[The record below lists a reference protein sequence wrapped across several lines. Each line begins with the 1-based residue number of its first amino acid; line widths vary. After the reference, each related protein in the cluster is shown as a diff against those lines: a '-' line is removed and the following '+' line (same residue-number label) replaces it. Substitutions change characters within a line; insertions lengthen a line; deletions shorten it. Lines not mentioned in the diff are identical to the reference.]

1 MKFVAPEQ
9 LDFSSKPSDVKTDV
23 VAIDD
28 VAPDALEGI
37 SSADKATIPD
47 NAPVAAG
54 GIPLVEDA
62 TVIGRLQAA
71 KDEAILGEESLGKE
85 EHPEV
90 TAPLGQKEPGF
101 KDIPVLDSA
110 QSPQE
115 PPAVMATSI
124 VEKDAVIE
132 DAIVIEKAPLI
143 EEDERVAAAEGTVAV
158 EATPATIA
166 SENFEAPSA
175 SFLEAPIPEGTN
187 VEQPVSADVAEG
199 TIAESV
205 KTEEEDGG
213 EEDLQFATTTIAT
226 KTTPLED
233 ETPTVS
239 VIEAATVE
247 EGEAV
252 AFEAKEDVLEKTPAV
267 EADSIVEVKELDKGG
282 VLPSVERHGS
292 SSSLAEEAL
301 IVEVATSEEIG
312 PKEAVIEGSSTSAVT
327 VPPIEEPASAE
338 DASVES
344 ARTSEQATVEQ
355 PSTVTV
361 LTASGVSEE
370 ILLGESVTS
379 VEEKVIVSNT
389 PNVRDAPIIV
399 ERLDPV
405 GLTSVIEDPLAVP
418 IVDDVSVTKVSTGEV
433 ENNSST
439 SVTELTTAAEV
450 DLTFATD
457 EPAKIVEPVE
467 EVSATHAPFVRQ
479 PSAVEVPVGD
489 KSMVAEETSASEVA
503 SIPAGD
509 TLAIEEATGEPT
521 VAGIP
526 EAEIAVETT
535 SLVVDETPANRA
547 PVAISV
553 PTKELEATE
562 TEIPVEKELSV
573 DDSLIVE
580 EITATEELSAVE
592 QGVQVFNIP
601 ENPPAIEEVLEEAF
615 VIRPP
620 PTAEDVTVDDK
631 TSSVEVGDVSVAEL
645 SLNESVIVKPDER
658 VIEPHTSASPDPVVG
673 EVVTLVA
680 EPTDVAEKVVAV
692 VTSPVEYVSLEDD
705 AVPLVDKAKAFPTAA
720 DDLPAEQKGE
730 KAPAIGKLSVGK
742 KPLTEDIVGQLGG
755 DPVAVEPVVFEK
767 VGIIDKETVL
777 KVDQSS
783 VEVPFGADIEKAHTK
798 GAPIVGT
805 AEMTTE
811 ANSVVVEPQGAES
824 IDVVSHEERIG
835 ADEPSIAVEKVEE
848 DGMHAAP
855 SSGTRTAVD
864 EAPGIERKGAEE
876 EASTQL
882 DDFVPSGQGTSST
895 ESIVALLVEE
905 KPQEGEASAQVDQS
919 VIEDNNTTAESLV
932 VDSSIEVNDSTPV
945 AVIEAPVVIDEVDLH
960 ETELTLTST
969 ASLDEVAVN
978 PVSNLPLTEGEP
990 NIDAARTVGTQQVDA
1005 GVCYYLSCH
1014 PIVPDLC

>member
-1 MKFVAPEQ
+1 MDEKASSIPVTVALTSDMVSSSVLAVEHSEDTLVKNDNELASVIDSPNEEISSLPAPVTPQPTKVDSIPAPVLNPTFEDQVKFVAPEQ
-9 LDFSSKPSDVKTDV
+9 QDFSSRPSDVKTDV

-28 VAPDALEGI
+28 VTPDALEGI
-37 SSADKATIPD
+37 SSADKATMSSNP
-47 NAPVAAG
+47 PVAAG
-54 GIPLVEDA
+54 GVPLVEDA
-62 TVIGRLQAA
+62 TVIERLQAA

-90 TAPLGQKEPGF
+90 TAPLGQKEPGL

-115 PPAVMATSI
+115 PPTVMATSI

-143 EEDERVAAAEGTVAV
+143 EEDERVAAVEGTVAI

-187 VEQPVSADVAEG
+187 VEQPASADVAEG
-199 TIAESV
+199 TMAEFT
-205 KTEEEDGG
+205 KTEEKVGG
-213 EEDLQFATTTIAT
+213 EEDLQPAITTIAM

-239 VIEAATVE
+239 VIEAAPVE

-252 AFEAKEDVLEKTPAV
+252 AFEAKEDVLERPPAV
-267 EADSIVEVKELDKGG
+267 EADSIVEAEEFDKGG
-282 VLPSVERHGS
+282 MLPSVERHGS
-292 SSSLAEEAL
+292 PAPLAEEAL
-301 IVEVATSEEIG
+301 ILEVATI
-312 PKEAVIEGSSTSAVT
+312 
-327 VPPIEEPASAE
+327 PPIEEPASAE

-355 PSTVTV
+355 PSTATV

-379 VEEKVIVSNT
+379 VEEKVIVSST
-389 PNVRDAPIIV
+389 PNVRDASIIV

-405 GLTSVIEDPLAVP
+405 ALTSVIEDLLAVP
-418 IVDDVSVTKVSTGEV
+418 IVDDVSVTNVSTGEV

-439 SVTELTTAAEV
+439 PVTEPTTATEV

-489 KSMVAEETSASEVA
+489 ESMVAEETSASEIA

-509 TLAIEEATGEPT
+509 TLAVEEATGEPT

-526 EAEIAVETT
+526 ETEIAMETT
-535 SLVVDETPANRA
+535 PLVVDGTPANHA

-553 PTKELEATE
+553 PIKELEATE
-562 TEIPVEKELSV
+562 TEIPVEKELPI

-601 ENPPAIEEVLEEAF
+601 ENPPAIEEVLEEAS
-615 VIRPP
+615 VIRP

-631 TSSVEVGDVSVAEL
+631 TSSVE
-645 SLNESVIVKPDER
+645 PDQR
-658 VIEPHTSASPDPVVG
+658 VIEPHTSASPDPV
-673 EVVTLVA
+673 A
-680 EPTDVAEKVVAV
+680 EEEITYTGVAEKVVAV
-692 VTSPVEYVSLEDD
+692 VTSPVEYVSLDD
-705 AVPLVDKAKAFPTAA
+705 HAVPLVDKAKASPIAA
-720 DDLPAEQKGE
+720 DDLPAEQKG
-730 KAPAIGKLSVGK
+730 KL
-742 KPLTEDIVGQLGG
+742 EG

-767 VGIIDKETVL
+767 TLIRRIPRMHL
-777 KVDQSS
+777 SW
-783 VEVPFGADIEKAHTK
+783 VP
-798 GAPIVGT
+798 
-805 AEMTTE
+805 
-811 ANSVVVEPQGAES
+811 Q
-824 IDVVSHEERIG
+824 R
-835 ADEPSIAVEKVEE
+835 
-848 DGMHAAP
+848 
-855 SSGTRTAVD
+855 
-864 EAPGIERKGAEE
+864 
-876 EASTQL
+876 
-882 DDFVPSGQGTSST
+882 
-895 ESIVALLVEE
+895 
-905 KPQEGEASAQVDQS
+905 
-919 VIEDNNTTAESLV
+919 
-932 VDSSIEVNDSTPV
+932 
-945 AVIEAPVVIDEVDLH
+945 
-960 ETELTLTST
+960 
-969 ASLDEVAVN
+969 
-978 PVSNLPLTEGEP
+978 
-990 NIDAARTVGTQQVDA
+990 
-1005 GVCYYLSCH
+1005 
-1014 PIVPDLC
+1014 